1 MKTKKNIKTN
11 TSWGGRFKK
20 EVSGKTQSFT
30 SSLDVDRRLYL
41 EDIIGSIEYA
51 KSLKKAKILTSTELK
66 KITSGLKLVLKDIEN
81 ENFNWS
87 DELEDVHMNIEAAL
101 VKKIGLAGKK
111 IHTGRSRNDQVATD
125 MKLYLRSSV
134 KELQENIT
142 FAQLEVVKLAEKHYK
157 TIMPGFTHMQIA
169 QPVTLG
175 HHMMAWYEMLQR
187 DFDRFKDSLNRMN
200 SLPLGSAALSGS
212 RYKIDRKSLATNLG
226 FSDVTQ
232 NSIDSVSD
240 RDFIIE
246 LAASASILGMHLS
259 RFCEEIVLWSSTQ
272 FNYVEI
278 SEEFCTGSSI
288 MPQKKNPDVA
298 EIIRGRSSRN
308 FSALTGLLSL
318 MKNLPLAY
326 NRDMQED
333 KKYIFETLDSCIE
346 SLDIFAPMI
355 KSLKVNSK
363 KMQNDCYLGQITATD
378 LADYLVMEGMPFR
391 KAHEV
396 VGKAVVFAEKQKL
409 QLFQLDIK
417 DLQKFSKLIKNDVYS
432 FLDPEKTI
440 YTRNMIGGTSP
451 KQVIRQVKKAKI
463 KLKSRK

>member
-1 MKTKKNIKTN
+1 
-11 TSWGGRFKK
+11 
-20 EVSGKTQSFT
+20 
-30 SSLDVDRRLYL
+30 
-41 EDIIGSIEYA
+41 
-51 KSLKKAKILTSTELK
+51 
-66 KITSGLKLVLKDIEN
+66 
-81 ENFNWS
+81 
-87 DELEDVHMNIEAAL
+87 
-101 VKKIGLAGKK
+101 
-111 IHTGRSRNDQVATD
+111 
-125 MKLYLRSSV
+125 
-134 KELQENIT
+134 
-142 FAQLEVVKLAEKHYK
+142 
-157 TIMPGFTHMQIA
+157 
-169 QPVTLG
+169 
-175 HHMMAWYEMLQR
+175 
-187 DFDRFKDSLNRMN
+187 
-200 SLPLGSAALSGS
+200 
-212 RYKIDRKSLATNLG
+212 
-226 FSDVTQ
+226 
-232 NSIDSVSD
+232 
-240 RDFIIE
+240 
-246 LAASASILGMHLS
+246 MHLS